1 MRKLSLRVSLALAFG
16 AAAIVT
22 TVALGLAAYRRTSA
36 LVEEDARDRLH
47 DLLGVTAAGI
57 DAELHRTIRTE
68 ADRGSPAHTKVEQWL
83 AAVRRSSPAIRE
95 IYTQRRVGDRIQFIV
110 DADEGKDKTKIGT
123 DYAEVTA
130 DQLAHYN
137 EAGVYLEPELARD
150 KWGTWLTGTAP
161 IRNAA
166 GQDGVVGIDIAADR
180 IDEARH
186 AQLWAIAIGC
196 IVVGFVA
203 VLFGIWFSGRVAKPL
218 VHVERELARLR
229 TLDLGNSFTL
239 ESRIREVASIGD
251 AVVNM
256 KRGLASFRK
265 YVPAD
270 VVAELIRSNREAKLR
285 AQRERLTIL
294 FSDIAG
300 FTSVSEKLSP
310 EQVVRL
316 LERYLAGMSRVLV
329 DHQCTIDKYIGDAVM
344 GFWGAPKP
352 VVDHE
357 IQACRAALG
366 CLAMLKR
373 ERAAWEA
380 DGFPAIHARI
390 GIHTGEVVVGNIGFE
405 ERLSYTIIGDDVN
418 LASRLEGTNKF
429 FDTSILVSDATLQK
443 TRGELATRILG
454 EIMVKGRS
462 GVVRVHELVA
472 TAKDVTPEQRAFIDR
487 FNAAWN
493 HYAARNFAV
502 ALTDFSKCAELQPGD
517 HTTELYRERCHA
529 LLSAPPGDDWSPALE
544 MTDK

>member
-1 MRKLSLRVSLALAFG
+1 MRKRSLRASLALAFG

-22 TVALGLAAYRRTSA
+22 TIALGLAAYRRMSG
-36 LVEEDARDRLH
+36 LVEADARDRLS
-47 DLLGVTAAGI
+47 DLLGVTAACLDG
-57 DAELHRTIRTE
+57 DLHAALRSE
-68 ADRGSPAHTKVEQWL
+68 ADRGSPAHTKIVAWL
-83 AAVRRSSPAIRE
+83 EAVKARSPAIRF
-95 IYTQRRVGDRIQFIV
+95 IYTQRRVGDRIHFIADP
-110 DADEGKDKTKIGT
+110 DAKNPIDT
-123 DYAEVTA
+123 DYLEVTQ
-130 DQLAHYN
+130 DQLAHYT
-137 EAGVYLEPELARD
+137 EPGVYLEPELVRD
-150 KWGTWLTGTAP
+150 KWGAWLTGTAP
-161 IRNAA
+161 IRSKD
-166 GQDGVVGIDIAADR
+166 GQDGVVGIDIDVDR
-180 IDEARH
+180 LEEARY
-186 AQLWAIAIGC
+186 AQSWAIIIGC
-196 IVVGFVA
+196 VIIGTA
-203 VLFGIWFSGRVAKPL
+203 GVLFGVWFSGRIARPL

-229 TLDLGNSFTL
+229 TLDLSQPFAIQ
-239 ESRIREVASIGD
+239 SKIREVANIGD

-256 KRGLASFRK
+256 KHGLASFRK

-270 VVAELIRSNREAKLR
+270 VVAELIRSNREATLGAR
-285 AQRERLTIL
+285 RETLTVL

-329 DHQCTIDKYIGDAVM
+329 EHQCTIDKYIGDAVM

-352 VVDHE
+352 VEDHE

-366 CLAMLKR
+366 CLEMLKR

-405 ERLSYTIIGDDVN
+405 ERLSYTVIGDDVN

-429 FDTSILVSDATLQK
+429 FETSILVSNATLSK
-443 TRGELATRILG
+443 TKGEFASRILG
-454 EIMVKGRS
+454 EIVVKGRQ
-462 GVVRVHELVA
+462 GAVRVHELVA
-472 TAKDVTPEQRAFIDR
+472 TAKDVTAEQRAFLDR

-493 HYAARNFAV
+493 HYAAKNFAV
-502 ALTDFSKCAELQPGD
+502 ALTDFAKCAELRAD
-517 HTTELYRERCHA
+517 HTAELYRERCKQ
-529 LLSAPPGDDWSPALE
+529 LLAAPPGDGWSPAIE

>member
-1 MRKLSLRVSLALAFG
+1 MRKRSLRASLAFAFG
-16 AAAIVT
+16 AAAVVIT
-22 TVALGLAAYRRTSA
+22 IALGYTAYRRTSG
-36 LVEEDARDRLH
+36 LVEADARDRLS
-47 DLLGVTAAGI
+47 DLLSVTAAGI
-57 DAELHRTIRTE
+57 DGEMHASIRGE
-68 ADRGSPAHTKVEQWL
+68 ADRGSPAHRKLVAWL
-83 AAVRRSSPAIRE
+83 EAVKASSPAIRF
-95 IYTQRRVGDRIQFIV
+95 IYTQRRVGDRIHFIV
-110 DADEGKDKTKIGT
+110 DPDPTNPIST
-123 DYAEVTA
+123 DYLEVTA
-130 DQLAHYN
+130 GQLAHYG
-137 EAGVYLEPELARD
+137 ERGVYVEPELVRD
-150 KWGTWLTGTAP
+150 QWGAWLSGTAP
-161 IRNAA
+161 IRSGA
-166 GQDGVVGIDIAADR
+166 GQDGVIGIDIDVDR
-180 IDEARH
+180 LEEARY
-186 AQLWAIAIGC
+186 AQLWAIIIGC
-196 IVVGFVA
+196 VVVGVA
-203 VLFGIWFSGRVAKPL
+203 GVLFGVWFSGRVARPL
-218 VHVERELARLR
+218 VQVERELARLR
-229 TLDLGNSFTL
+229 TLELSHPFAI
-239 ESRIREVASIGD
+239 ESGIREVANIGD

-270 VVAELIRSNREAKLR
+270 VVAELIHSNQEATLG
-285 AQRERLTIL
+285 AQRETLTIL

-329 DHQCTIDKYIGDAVM
+329 EHQCTIDKYIGDAVM

-357 IQACRAALG
+357 IKACRAALG

-429 FDTSILVSDATLQK
+429 FETSILVSDATLSK
-443 TRGELATRILG
+443 TKGEFATRILG
-454 EIMVKGRS
+454 EIIVKGRQ
-462 GVVRVHELVA
+462 GAVRVHELVA
-472 TAKDVTPEQRAFIDR
+472 TAKDVTAEQRAFLDR

-493 HYAARNFAV
+493 HYAAKNFAV
-502 ALTDFSKCAELQPGD
+502 AFADFAKCADLRPGD
-517 HTTELYRERCHA
+517 RTTEIYRERCKR
-529 LLSAPPGDDWSPALE
+529 LLGEPPGKDWVPALE
-544 MTDK
+544 MSDK